1 MSMDRDMDRSIE
13 AEQMTKLEELK
24 AALDASHAAAYKMP
38 YADRTDDAIEQHF
51 AAARAYRAEWEKK
64 KNE

>member
-1 MSMDRDMDRSIE
+1 
-13 AEQMTKLEELK
+13 MTKLEELK